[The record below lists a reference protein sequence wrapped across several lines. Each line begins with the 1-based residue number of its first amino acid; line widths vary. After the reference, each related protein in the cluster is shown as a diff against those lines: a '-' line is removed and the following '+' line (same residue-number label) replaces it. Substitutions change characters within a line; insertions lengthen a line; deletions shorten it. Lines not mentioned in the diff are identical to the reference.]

1 MYFEG
6 GVDRISQH
14 TGPVGM
20 GYERDKDV
28 SKCFGPNNWKEAL
41 PLLEIKRTVGDTNLG
56 RKIRRV
62 YLYIEI

>member
-1 MYFEG
+1 
-6 GVDRISQH
+6 
-14 TGPVGM
+14 M